1 MFVLELTY
9 TAPLDE
15 IDALREAHMEWV
27 DEQFE
32 AGVFVV
38 SGRKKPLDGGVILAV
53 GDDRDRIEAVVASDP
68 FVQEEVCAYRV
79 TEFTASRT
87 APGLEEYRQS
97 SGRV

>member
-15 IDALREAHMEWV
+15 IDALLPAHREWLN
-27 DEQFE
+27 EQYE

-38 SGRKKPLDGGVILAV
+38 SGRKNPRDGGLIIAV
-53 GDDRDRIEAVVASDP
+53 GEDRDRIEAVVASDP

-79 TEFTASRT
+79 TEVVVTQV
-87 APGLEEYRQS
+87 APGYEELHTQPV
-97 SGRV
+97 G

>member
-9 TAPLDE
+9 TAPADE
-15 IDALREAHMEWV
+15 VDALREAHMEWV

-32 AGVFVV
+32 AGVFIA

-68 FVQEEVCAYRV
+68 FVQEEVCGYRV
-79 TEFTASRT
+79 TQFTMTRT
-87 APGLEEYRQS
+87 APGLEEFRQQPV
-97 SGRV
+97 G